1 MEKTLTFDDWIE
13 KYNPIKNHLVDHG
26 SFGGYIFET
35 YDDEVD
41 FVASQNPHNI
51 WTMVWAEDCYA
62 VVPGF
67 RWVNREHY
75 LISTVPFTEENLHEE
90 YLCI

>member
-13 KYNPIKNHLVDHG
+13 KFKPIKNHIEDHG
-26 SFGGYIFET
+26 SFNGLIFET
-35 YDDEVD
+35 YDEELE
-41 FVASQNPHNI
+41 FVQKQNPHNI

-67 RWVNREHY
+67 RWVNRENY
-75 LISTVPFTEENLHEE
+75 LISEVPFSEDDLKDE
-90 YLCI
+90 YLVI